1 MFIAIETIQLECET
15 PFLLLK
21 NGIPVYLSTSSHV
34 ITSVYFPGFFE
45 LVQVNKNLKNNLN

>member
-15 PFLLLK
+15 PFILLK